1 MLTLPHNDH
10 DIQTYEREN
19 YPIGGNG
26 IIPTWLKGESK
37 AASKYQTEWVEGM
50 TAEEREKHLQRE
62 KEYQQSLGNNK
73 YY

>member
-1 MLTLPHNDH
+1 MKLPSNDYNLDQH
-10 DIQTYEREN
+10 HSEN
-19 YPIGGNG
+19 YPTRSNG

-37 AASKYQTEWVEGM
+37 EASKYQRGWVDGMSADEWQ
-50 TAEEREKHLQRE
+50 KHLKRE